1 MTSRN
6 GSSQARLVGIF
17 VLVLIISLAEFA
29 ALLLDYQNN
38 RYLRQYVSDNL
49 GMIVAATI
57 GLVIVAGGAGYVV
70 SRRLGV
76 PKIPGPRVPT
86 FARIGSFVGKR
97 YKLIIL
103 FWILL
108 FAASFP
114 LSQQLSQVT
123 TSSTSGGQSSS
134 SQSALAQNLMAQEFP
149 HPQSNASAIILLQG
163 NNVTDNATKIFTLHL
178 EQRLE
183 APRVLNSLEN
193 VTTIYTI
200 ARIALIGAYLQKGYN
215 FTAAQSSA
223 NQTLW
228 GDTLSEILS
237 QYPKLIPPAIIQN
250 FISSNKNAMIILI
263 AFSQAPGSFGSA
275 DTDPILKNVVIMR
288 NIISQLKASDPEP
301 LLTYVTGDLATTADS
316 SLGSMADLGRI
327 EPVTVGAILVL
338 AGLFFLAIVTPFI
351 PLATVGMALLMA
363 EGGLYLIGK
372 YIIPIQD
379 TTTTFLF
386 TIMLGVGTDYAIF
399 LMARYRE
406 ERVEGRDRAQ
416 AVQTS
421 ITWSGE
427 SIATSA
433 TTVIIAFGAM
443 TLTSFTLLRSIGVGL
458 GFGVLIALLVSL
470 TLIPSLI
477 LIAGNRIFWP
487 TSGKRFEAYAD
498 RARKRR
504 SERPGYFRR
513 AASFSVRRPVLVL
526 GLALIISIPA
536 IYIALTG
543 STSYD
548 FAAGLPAAE
557 SVKGITAL
565 EQSFGAGQIGPTQV
579 LVQFPVPILVNG
591 NLTVGAQ
598 ASLEKLSQKIAGLS
612 NVKEVTGPTRP
623 NGIPVNA
630 TNMVGLT
637 PEERQAILGSI
648 GKDNRTAMLTAL
660 FADEPFT
667 QNSLNTVTQIRN
679 LITSL
684 QNSDSSLAQDT
695 ILVGGASAS
704 TLDFAD
710 ETVDQFNT
718 SRILTVAA
726 ISVVLLVVLGSYPLA
741 ITGILSIGLSI
752 IWAYAATLL
761 FFNNVL
767 QSGVLFIIPLV
778 LFLLLYGI
786 GMDYNIF
793 ILTRIR
799 EEAQKGKETRQAVVD
814 AVDRTGGII
823 TALAL
828 ILAGAL
834 GSLLLSSNRLLEGFG
849 FAIALAV
856 VLDAMVVRT
865 YLVPAIMSLLGPRA
879 WWGPNRLRRV
889 RFDKKS
895 EQQPSNNAQSLS
907 LLV

>member
-49 GMIVAATI
+49 GTIILAAT
-57 GLVIVAGGAGYVV
+57 GLLFVAGGAGYVV
-70 SRRLGV
+70 SKRLGI
-76 PKIPGPRVPT
+76 PKSPGPRVPT
-86 FARIGSFVGKR
+86 FARIGSFVGRR
-97 YKLIIL
+97 YKLIIV

-108 FAASFP
+108 FTTSFP

-123 TSSTSGGQSSS
+123 TSNTSGGQSGT
-134 SQSALAQNLMAQEFP
+134 SQSALAQNLMAQEFS

-163 NNVTDNATKIFTLHL
+163 NDVTDNATKIFTLHL
-178 EQRLE
+178 ERSLL
-183 APRVLNSLEN
+183 APGVLNSLEN
-193 VTTIYTI
+193 VTTIYSLERT
-200 ARIALIGAYLQKGYN
+200 ALTLYYLQNYSYPV
-215 FTAAQSSA
+215 AQSKA
-223 NQTLW
+223 NRTVW
-228 GDTLSEILS
+228 HETLS
-237 QYPKLIPPAIIQN
+237 QYPPLIPPTIIQN
-250 FISSNKNAMIILI
+250 FISPNKNAMIILVT
-263 AFSQAPGSFGSA
+263 FSEAPGSFGSA
-275 DTDPILKNVVIMR
+275 DTDPILKNVVTMR

-301 LLTYVTGDLATTADS
+301 LQTYVTGDLATTADS

-372 YIIPIQD
+372 YITPIQD

-406 ERVEGRDRAQ
+406 ERVEGRDKAQ
-416 AVQTS
+416 AIQTS

-477 LIAGNRIFWP
+477 LIAGDRIFWP
-487 TSGKRFEAYAD
+487 TSGKRFEGYAA

-504 SERPGYFRR
+504 TERPGYFRR
-513 AASFSVRRPVLVL
+513 AASFSVKRPVLVL

-536 IYIALTG
+536 IYVSLTG

-579 LVQFPVPILVNG
+579 LVQFPTPILANG
-591 NLTVGAQ
+591 NLTAGAR
-598 ASLEKLSQKIAGLS
+598 ASLEKLSQAIANLT
-612 NVKEVTGPTRP
+612 NVNEVTGPTRP
-623 NGIPVNA
+623 NGIVITG
-630 TNMVGLT
+630 TNL
-637 PEERQAILGSI
+637 ADI
-648 GKDNRTAMLTAL
+648 GRDNRTAMLTVL

-679 LITSL
+679 LLTSL
-684 QNSDSSLAQDT
+684 QNSDASLAQDT

-704 TLDFAD
+704 TLDFAN
-710 ETVDQFNT
+710 ETVNQFNT
-718 SRILTVAA
+718 IRILTVAA
-726 ISVVLLVVLGSYPLA
+726 IFVVLLVVLGSYPLA

-761 FFNNVL
+761 FFNNIL

-895 EQQPSNNAQSLS
+895 NPQSS
-907 LLV
+907 SDA

>member
-1 MTSRN
+1 MMSWTNVSR
-6 GSSQARLVGIF
+6 ARWIGIL
-17 VLVLIISLAEFA
+17 VLVLLISLAELS
-29 ALLLDYQNN
+29 ALILDYQNN

-49 GMIVAATI
+49 GTIVTAAI
-57 GLVIVAGGAGYVV
+57 GLVAVASVAGYAV
-70 SRRLGV
+70 SRKLGAQ
-76 PKIPGPRVPT
+76 KIPRPKVPT
-86 FARIGSFVGKR
+86 FARIGSYVGRR
-97 YKLIIL
+97 YKLIIV

-123 TSSTSGGQSSS
+123 TSSTSGGQSST

-149 HPQSNASAIILLQG
+149 RPQSNGSVIILLQG
-163 NNVTDNATKIFTLHL
+163 NDVTDNATKIFALRL

-183 APRVLNSLEN
+183 APGVLDSLEN
-193 VTTIYTI
+193 FTSIYTVE
-200 ARIALIGAYLQKGYN
+200 RQALTAYYLQQGNSYPM
-215 FTAAQSSA
+215 AQSLA
-223 NQTLW
+223 NQTVW
-228 GDTLSEILS
+228 HETLS
-237 QYPKLIPPAIIQN
+237 QYPPLIPPAILQN
-250 FISSNKNAMIILI
+250 FISQNNNAMIILI
-263 AFSQAPGSFGSA
+263 NFSQAPGSFGSA
-275 DTDPILKNVVIMR
+275 DSDPILKNVVTMR
-288 NIISQLKASDPEP
+288 NIISQLKAIGSEP
-301 LLTYVTGDLATTADS
+301 LQTYVTGDLATTADS
-316 SLGSMADLGRI
+316 SLGSTADLGRI

-338 AGLFFLAIVTPFI
+338 AGLFFFAIVTPFI

-406 ERVEGRDRAQ
+406 ERVEGRDKAQ

-433 TTVIIAFGAM
+433 TTVIIAFGTM

-477 LIAGNRIFWP
+477 LIASDRIFWP
-487 TSGKRFEAYAD
+487 TSGKRFEAYAA
-498 RARKRR
+498 RARKKRA
-504 SERPGYFRR
+504 ERPGYFRR
-513 AASFSVRRPVLVL
+513 AAGFSVRRPVLVL

-536 IYIALTG
+536 IYISLTG

-548 FAAGLPAAE
+548 FAAGLPQAE

-591 NLTVGAQ
+591 NLTAGAQ
-598 ASLEKLSQKIAGLS
+598 ASLENLSRNITRLS

-623 NGIPVNA
+623 NGVPVNA
-630 TNMVGLT
+630 TNMASLT
-637 PEERQAILGSI
+637 PEERQTILGSV
-648 GKDNRTAMLTAL
+648 GKDNRTTMLTVL

-667 QNSLNTVTQIRN
+667 QNSLNTVTQMRN
-679 LITSL
+679 IVASL
-684 QNSDSSLAQDT
+684 QSSDLSLAQDT

-704 TLDFAD
+704 TLDFAN
-710 ETVDQFNT
+710 ETVNQFNAI
-718 SRILTVAA
+718 RILTVAA
-726 ISVVLLVVLGSYPLA
+726 IFVVLLVVLGSYPLA

-752 IWAYAATLL
+752 IWAYAATLV

-865 YLVPAIMSLLGPRA
+865 YLVPAVMSLLGPRA

-895 EQQPSNNAQSLS
+895 EPKTANNA
-907 LLV
+907 

>member
-1 MTSRN
+1 MSKVDPSR
-6 GSSQARLVGIF
+6 ARWTGIL
-17 VLVLIISLAEFA
+17 VLVLTISLAELA
-29 ALLLDYQNN
+29 ALILDYQNN
-38 RYLRQYVSDNL
+38 RYLRLYVSDNL
-49 GMIVAATI
+49 STIIVAAI
-57 GLVIVAGGAGYVV
+57 GLLIVAGGAGYVV

-76 PKIPGPRVPT
+76 QKTPGPRVPA
-86 FARIGSFVGKR
+86 FARIGSFVGRR
-97 YKLIIL
+97 YRLIIV

-123 TSSTSGGQSSS
+123 TSSTSGGQSST
-134 SQSALAQNLMAQEFP
+134 SQSALAQNLMSQEFP
-149 HPQSNASAIILLQG
+149 HPQSNATAIILLQG
-163 NNVTDNATKIFTLHL
+163 SDVTDNATKIFTLHL
-178 EQRLE
+178 EKNLLM
-183 APRVLNSLEN
+183 PGVLNSLEN
-193 VTTIYTI
+193 VTTIYSLERT
-200 ARIALIGAYLQKGYN
+200 AFTAYFLRQGYN
-215 FTAAQSSA
+215 YTSAQSLA
-223 NQTLW
+223 NQTVW
-228 GDTLSEILS
+228 HETLS
-237 QYPKLIPPAIIQN
+237 QYPPLIPPTIVKN
-250 FISSNKNAMIILI
+250 FISPKNNTMIILVN
-263 AFSQAPGSFGSA
+263 FSRAPGSFGSA
-275 DTDPILKNVVIMR
+275 DTDPILKNVVTMR
-288 NIISQLKASDPEP
+288 NIISQLKTSDPEP
-301 LLTYVTGDLATTADS
+301 LQTYVTGDLATTADS
-316 SLGSMADLGRI
+316 SLGSSADLGRI
-327 EPVTVGAILVL
+327 EPVTVGAILIL
-338 AGLFFLAIVTPFI
+338 AGLFFFAIVTPFV

-363 EGGLYLIGK
+363 EGGLYIIGK

-406 ERVEGRDRAQ
+406 ERVEGRDKAQ

-477 LIAGNRIFWP
+477 LIAGDRIFWP
-487 TSGKRFEAYAD
+487 TSGKRFEAYAA
-498 RARKRR
+498 RARKKRA
-504 SERPGYFRR
+504 ERPGYFRR
-513 AASFSVRRPVLVL
+513 AAGFSVRRPVLVL

-536 IYIALTG
+536 IYISLTG

-548 FAAGLPAAE
+548 FAAGLPQAE

-591 NLTVGAQ
+591 NLTAGAQ
-598 ASLEKLSQKIAGLS
+598 ASLENLSRNITKLS

-623 NGIPVNA
+623 NGVPINGTTLA
-630 TNMVGLT
+630 
-637 PEERQAILGSI
+637 SI
-648 GKDNRTAMLTAL
+648 GKDNRTAMLTVL
-660 FADEPFT
+660 FGDEPFT

-684 QNSDSSLAQDT
+684 QNSDPSLAQDT

-704 TLDFAD
+704 TLDFAN
-710 ETVDQFNT
+710 ETVNQFNT
-718 SRILTVAA
+718 IRILTVAA
-726 ISVVLLVVLGSYPLA
+726 IFVVLLVVLGSYPLA

-879 WWGPNRLRRV
+879 WWGPKRLRRV
-889 RFDKKS
+889 RFDKKNEPQS
-895 EQQPSNNAQSLS
+895 SNNA
-907 LLV
+907 

>member
-1 MTSRN
+1 MTSRTS
-6 GSSQARLVGIF
+6 SSQARLVGIF

-38 RYLRQYVSDNL
+38 RYLRQYISDNL
-49 GMIVAATI
+49 GTIILATI
-57 GLVIVAGGAGYVV
+57 GLLFVAGGAGYLVFK
-70 SRRLGV
+70 RLGI
-76 PKIPGPRVPT
+76 PKSPGPRVPT
-86 FARIGSFVGKR
+86 FARIGSSVGRR
-97 YKLIIL
+97 YKLIIV

-114 LSQQLSQVT
+114 LSRQLSQVT
-123 TSSTSGGQSSS
+123 TSNTSGGQSGT
-134 SQSALAQNLMAQEFP
+134 SQSALAQNLMAQEFS

-163 NNVTDNATKIFTLHL
+163 NDVTDNATKIFTLHL
-178 EQRLE
+178 ERSLL
-183 APRVLNSLEN
+183 APGVLNSLEN
-193 VTTIYTI
+193 VTTIYSLERT
-200 ARIALIGAYLQKGYN
+200 ALTLYYLQNYSYP
-215 FTAAQSSA
+215 TAQSKA
-223 NQTLW
+223 NQTVW
-228 GDTLSEILS
+228 HETLS
-237 QYPKLIPPAIIQN
+237 QYPPLIPPTIIQN
-250 FISSNKNAMIILI
+250 FISPNKNAMIILVT
-263 AFSQAPGSFGSA
+263 FSQAPGSFGSA
-275 DTDPILKNVVIMR
+275 DTDPILKNVVTMR
-288 NIISQLKASDPEP
+288 NLISQLKASDPEP
-301 LLTYVTGDLATTADS
+301 LQTYVTGDLATTADS

-406 ERVEGRDRAQ
+406 ERVEGRDKAQ
-416 AVQTS
+416 AIQTS

-477 LIAGNRIFWP
+477 LIAGDRIFWP
-487 TSGKRFEAYAD
+487 TSGKRFEGYAA

-504 SERPGYFRR
+504 TERPGYFRR
-513 AASFSVRRPVLVL
+513 AASFSVKRPVLVL

-536 IYIALTG
+536 IYVSLTG

-579 LVQFPVPILVNG
+579 LVQFPTTILANG
-591 NLTVGAQ
+591 NLSAGAR
-598 ASLEKLSQKIAGLS
+598 ASLEKLSQAIANLT

-623 NGIPVNA
+623 NGIA
-630 TNMVGLT
+630 ITGTNL
-637 PEERQAILGSI
+637 ADI
-648 GKDNRTAMLTAL
+648 GRDNRTAMLTVL

-679 LITSL
+679 LLTSL
-684 QNSDSSLAQDT
+684 QNSDASLAQDA

-704 TLDFAD
+704 TLDFAN
-710 ETVDQFNT
+710 ETVNQFNT
-718 SRILTVAA
+718 IRILTVAA
-726 ISVVLLVVLGSYPLA
+726 IFVVLLLVLGSYPLA

-761 FFNNVL
+761 FFNNIL

-895 EQQPSNNAQSLS
+895 NPQSSSDAYSLS
-907 LLV
+907 LLVLEDS

>member
-49 GMIVAATI
+49 GTIILAAT
-57 GLVIVAGGAGYVV
+57 GLLFVAGGAGYVV
-70 SRRLGV
+70 SKRLGI
-76 PKIPGPRVPT
+76 PKSPGPRVPT
-86 FARIGSFVGKR
+86 FARIGSFVGRR
-97 YKLIIL
+97 YKLIIV

-108 FAASFP
+108 FTASFP

-123 TSSTSGGQSSS
+123 TSNTSGGQSGT

-163 NNVTDNATKIFTLHL
+163 NDVTDNATKIFTLHL
-178 EQRLE
+178 ERSLL
-183 APRVLNSLEN
+183 APGVLNSLEN
-193 VTTIYTI
+193 VTTIYSLERT
-200 ARIALIGAYLQKGYN
+200 ALTLYYLQNYSYPV
-215 FTAAQSSA
+215 AQSKA
-223 NQTLW
+223 NRTVW
-228 GDTLSEILS
+228 HETLS
-237 QYPKLIPPAIIQN
+237 QYPPLIPPTIIQN
-250 FISSNKNAMIILI
+250 FISPNKNAMIILVT
-263 AFSQAPGSFGSA
+263 FSEAPGSFGSA
-275 DTDPILKNVVIMR
+275 DTDPILKNVVTMR

-301 LLTYVTGDLATTADS
+301 LQTYVTGDLATTADS

-406 ERVEGRDRAQ
+406 ERVEGRDKAQ
-416 AVQTS
+416 AIQTS

-477 LIAGNRIFWP
+477 LIAGDRIFWP
-487 TSGKRFEAYAD
+487 TSGKRFEGYAA
-498 RARKRR
+498 RARERR
-504 SERPGYFRR
+504 TERPGYFRR
-513 AASFSVRRPVLVL
+513 AASFSVKRPVLVL

-536 IYIALTG
+536 IYVSLTG

-579 LVQFPVPILVNG
+579 LVQFPTPILANG
-591 NLTVGAQ
+591 NLTAGAR
-598 ASLEKLSQKIAGLS
+598 ASLEKLSQAIANLT
-612 NVKEVTGPTRP
+612 NVNEVTGPTRP
-623 NGIPVNA
+623 DGIA
-630 TNMVGLT
+630 ITGTNL
-637 PEERQAILGSI
+637 ADI
-648 GKDNRTAMLTAL
+648 GRDNRTTMLTVL

-679 LITSL
+679 LLTSL
-684 QNSDSSLAQDT
+684 QNSDASLAQDT

-704 TLDFAD
+704 TLDFAN
-710 ETVDQFNT
+710 ETVNQFNT
-718 SRILTVAA
+718 IRILTVAA
-726 ISVVLLVVLGSYPLA
+726 IFVVLLVVLGSYPLA

-761 FFNNVL
+761 FFNNIL

-895 EQQPSNNAQSLS
+895 NPQSS
-907 LLV
+907 SDA